1 MINNATNEYKYMC
14 QHYKLHDIALIK
26 RVFNSNTTV
35 HSFNHE
41 YSWNM
46 SQIWLRWKKNLP
58 DSDFAKI
65 CCNIDL
71 RWHRNFRFTVTA
83 HVYLNY
89 KCLIVEVWS
98 LRPNRDKC
106 SHICYEL
113 PLISRSLPIFTSHQ
127 HFLYEAWDI
136 RWPWP

>member
-1 MINNATNEYKYMC
+1 MC

-26 RVFNSNTTV
+26 RVFNSNIIV

-46 SQIWLRWKKNLP
+46 SQIWLRGKKNLP

-89 KCLIVEVWS
+89 KCLMVEVWS
-98 LRPNRDKC
+98 LRPNRDNAVTFAMNC
-106 SHICYEL
+106 HLFQGHCPY
-113 PLISRSLPIFTSHQ
+113 SLPTSTFCVKLEIFDD
-127 HFLYEAWDI
+127 LDL
-136 RWPWP
+136 RCM